1 MQKYSYVALT
11 PEGKT
16 IRGTMVA
23 QSDEEIKQLVTKNGN
38 YCLSYT
44 RLKDESKGNK
54 ALPIKEVVN
63 FCSQLG
69 SILKAGVP
77 LTTGLDMLYN
87 KTDKGAL
94 KKVIGNVYEMVQKG
108 SSLSEA
114 LVKQGKTF
122 PPMMINMVKAGEM
135 SGDLDS
141 SLNKLADHFEKDLKL
156 RNQIKSAMR
165 YPKTLA
171 LITVAVVILLVSVVL
186 PRMTS
191 GMENIPALTKF
202 LLDMSE
208 WIKVNWPYIL
218 IAGVVLYFAIPM
230 IKNIP
235 QVRFAIDKLKCR
247 MPRIGKLVRMVY
259 TARFARNLAT
269 LYEGG
274 IQLIDAITMAT
285 QIVGNKYIEKCMED
299 ALVRVK
305 KGESMS
311 KAIGSVDVFDPLLTS
326 MLYVGEESGV
336 LSEVLTRVAD
346 YFDEE
351 SNNATKA
358 LTGMLEPVMMII
370 MAVVIGTILMAVLMP
385 MFQQYDEI

>member
-11 PEGKT
+11 PDGKT

-23 QSDEEIKQLVTKNGN
+23 QSDEEIRQLVTKNGN

-54 ALPIKEVVN
+54 ALPLKEVVN

-77 LTTGLDMLYN
+77 LASGLDMLYG
-87 KTDKGAL
+87 KTDKGPL
-94 KKVIGNVYEMVQKG
+94 KKVIGNVYELVQKG

-114 LVKQGKTF
+114 LVKQGRAF

-135 SGDLDS
+135 SGDLDNA
-141 SLNKLADHFEKDLKL
+141 LNKLADHFDKDLKL

-171 LITVAVVILLVSVVL
+171 LITVGVVILLVTLVL
-186 PRMTS
+186 PKMTQ
-191 GMENIPALTKF
+191 GMTNVPALTKF
-202 LLDMSE
+202 LLDLSD
-208 WIKVNWPYIL
+208 WIKHYWYYVI
-218 IAGVVLYFAIPM
+218 IGVVVLYIAVPM

-235 QVRFAIDKLKCR
+235 QVRFALDKLKCTF
-247 MPRIGKLVRMVY
+247 PKVGKLMRMVY

-274 IQLIDAITMAT
+274 IQLIDAITMST

-299 ALVRVK
+299 ALVRVR
-305 KGESMS
+305 KGETMS
-311 KAIGSVDVFDPLLTS
+311 KAIGAVGVFDPLLTS

-358 LTGMLEPVMMII
+358 LTSMLEPMMMVI
-370 MAVVIGTILMAVLMP
+370 MAGVIGMILMAVLMP
-385 MFQQYDEI
+385 MFQQYNEI